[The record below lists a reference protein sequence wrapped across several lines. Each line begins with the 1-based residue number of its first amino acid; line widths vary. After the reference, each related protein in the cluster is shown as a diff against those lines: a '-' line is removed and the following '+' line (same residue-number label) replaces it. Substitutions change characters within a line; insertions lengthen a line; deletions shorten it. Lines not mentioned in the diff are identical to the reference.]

1 MSIIK
6 ILKGGTVVETSRT
19 INGGEELKVIKH
31 RVAFRPHHRDS
42 PKFALSTE
50 NG

>member
-6 ILKGGTVVETSRT
+6 ILKGEAVVENSGA
-19 INGGEELKVIKH
+19 INGGQELDAIEH

-42 PKFALSTE
+42 PKFALSAE